1 MSELLSL
8 SHIRAGYGESTV
20 LQDLS
25 ITVREGEVVC
35 MIGANGAG
43 KTTTTRVLTGLLPA
57 WAGHVSFAG
66 ERIDHVSAHRRVD
79 LGIALAP
86 EGRQVFPDLTVR
98 ENLLLGSYSP
108 RARELRSRTLGE
120 VFQIFPK
127 LEARLTQRAG
137 LMSGGEQ
144 QMLAIGRA
152 LMARPKLLVLDEP
165 SLGLA
170 PKIIGDVYQAVVK
183 TASQGVS
190 ILFVEQNV
198 HAALSIAHR
207 GYVLANGE
215 ITLEGSAA
223 ELRGS
228 RLVQE
233 SFLAPRRD
241 RNPAVS
247 DATHQ
252 VQSGGAHG

>member
-86 EGRQVFPDLTVR
+86 
-98 ENLLLGSYSP
+98 
-108 RARELRSRTLGE
+108 
-120 VFQIFPK
+120 
-127 LEARLTQRAG
+127 
-137 LMSGGEQ
+137 
-144 QMLAIGRA
+144 
-152 LMARPKLLVLDEP
+152 
-165 SLGLA
+165 
-170 PKIIGDVYQAVVK
+170 
-183 TASQGVS
+183 
-190 ILFVEQNV
+190 
-198 HAALSIAHR
+198 
-207 GYVLANGE
+207 
-215 ITLEGSAA
+215 
-223 ELRGS
+223 
-228 RLVQE
+228 
-233 SFLAPRRD
+233 
-241 RNPAVS
+241 
-247 DATHQ
+247 
-252 VQSGGAHG
+252 